1 MSQPESYAAT
11 IPLPEIDLGD
21 PAVVAEFRRIRKQMR
36 RLITLNG
43 KTPGGE
49 FRTNVGDVAKA
60 CRMSPVRVAAHMRI
74 GWWIIQH
81 EDGAIETWTLE
92 EDGE

>member
-1 MSQPESYAAT
+1 MSKPESETAT
-11 IPLPEIDLGD
+11 IPLPTIDYGA
-21 PAVVAEFRRIRKQMR
+21 PGKVAEFRRIRKQMR

-43 KTPGGE
+43 ATPGGE

-60 CRMSPVRVAAHMRI
+60 CRISPVRVAAHMRI
-74 GWWIIQH
+74 GWWIIQW
-81 EDGAIETWTLE
+81 EEGPIETWTLE